1 MPTLR
6 LVTLAAVA
14 GIIVGSTALYV
25 MGGLNGNQ
33 PVEIALSQDTATCPL
48 NRDKVAAVTPYI
60 KGDVAA
66 LLPAES
72 AQSVTDLRFN
82 GPDGVATSLENF
94 TGKVTLLNLWATWCA
109 PCRDEMPALD
119 QLQAELGS
127 DNFEVVAV
135 NIDRGDDVKPKTF
148 LEEIGVQ
155 SLGYYRDESTN
166 IFNELRRRNL
176 AVGLPVT
183 LLIDDEGCVLAH
195 MNGPAHWSS
204 SDAVKLIKAATAKPE
219 I

>member
-33 PVEIALSQDTATCPL
+33 PVEIALSQESSVCPL
-48 NRDKVAAVTPYI
+48 NKDKIAAIDPFI

-72 AQSVTDLRFN
+72 TQLLTDLRFN
-82 GPDGVATSLENF
+82 GPDGVATSLEKF

-109 PCRDEMPALD
+109 PCREEMPALD

-127 DNFEVVAV
+127 DRFEVVAV

-148 LEEIGVQ
+148 LTETNVQ
-155 SLGYYRDESTN
+155 SLAYYRDESTN

-183 LLIDDEGCVLAH
+183 VLIDDEGCVLAH
-195 MNGPAHWSS
+195 MNGPAHWSGE
-204 SDAVKLIKAATAKPE
+204 DAVNLIKAAVGTPNS
-219 I
+219 